1 MTHPDLTCLAQ
12 RLSRSAPSRR
22 IGRVNHVERGLVQV
36 SGINDVAALGD
47 RLEVRAPS
55 MDAIAGEVIS
65 LGADTLTMLPERSL
79 SGVVR
84 GMQVHHYKPLQIA
97 PHASWIGRVID
108 PNAKPLDGRP
118 LMPGSKACEIHA
130 PPPAPATRGAFGRRL
145 ETGLAAFNTFLP
157 IVEGQR
163 IGLFS
168 GSGVGKSSLL
178 GQLAKGLES
187 DICVIA
193 LIGERGRELR
203 DFVTGVL
210 GPEGMQRAIVVA
222 ATSDTSP
229 LLRRQ
234 CAWTA
239 AAVAEF
245 FRDQGHHVLF
255 LADSLTRFAE
265 AHREIALSAGEPASL
280 RGYPPSTAHMLMAL
294 CERLGPG
301 NYDSGHIT
309 AVLSVLVA
317 GSDMEEPIADIVRG
331 VLDGHVVLDRK
342 IAERGRFPAIDL
354 LRSVSRSL
362 PDAAT
367 EHENEL
373 LSRGRALAGAYASAE
388 MMVQAGLYAPGADP
402 LIDAAVASHQALD
415 LLMSRRGSIEESF
428 DKLSAAVVE
437 ESAVVA
443 PKLPTESEAPK
454 LSE

>member
-1 MTHPDLTCLAQ
+1 MAHPDLGCLSQ
-12 RLSRSAPSRR
+12 RLSHAVPSRR
-22 IGRVNHVERGLVQV
+22 VGRVELVEKGLLRI
-36 SGINDVAALGD
+36 SGLNDVAALGD
-47 RLEVRAPS
+47 RLDVCGPS
-55 MDAIAGEVIS
+55 LDPIGGEVIG
-65 LGADTLTMLPERSL
+65 LNDGTLTMLPERPL
-79 SGVVR
+79 GGVVT
-84 GMQVHHYKPLQIA
+84 GMQVRHLDPLQIA
-97 PHASWIGRVID
+97 PHQSWIGRVID
-108 PNAKPLDGRP
+108 PNGCPLDGRA
-118 LMPGSKACEIHA
+118 LMPGAQICPIHA
-130 PPPAPATRGAFGRRL
+130 TPPLPASRGGFGKRL

-163 IGLFS
+163 IGLFA

-178 GQLAKGLES
+178 GDLAKGLES

-203 DFVTGVL
+203 DFVDRIL
-210 GPEGMQRAIVVA
+210 GPDGMARTIIVA
-222 ATSDTSP
+222 ATSDSSP

-239 AAVAEF
+239 ATIAEF

-265 AHREIALSAGEPASL
+265 AHREIALAAGEPASL
-280 RGYPPSTAHMLMAL
+280 RGYPPSTAHMLMSL

-301 NYDSGHIT
+301 GFDAGHIT

-317 GSDMEEPIADIVRG
+317 GSDMDEPIADIVRG

-367 EHENEL
+367 ADENSAL
-373 LSRGRALAGAYASAE
+373 TRGRSLAGAYASAE
-388 MMVQAGLYAPGADP
+388 MMVQAGLYAPGSDP
-402 LIDAAVASHQALD
+402 LVDAAVASHQALD
-415 LLMSRRGSIEESF
+415 ELMSLRAPIMESYVALQQAIGF
-428 DKLSAAVVE
+428 EVQVGAANIPSVE
-437 ESAVVA
+437 G
-443 PKLPTESEAPK
+443 
-454 LSE
+454 